1 MGGMADVEVIEL
13 SRAEYE
19 RTVRAEL
26 CRLCLIYEQLAD
38 QARTRQFMSEDARRL
53 WLAIGGSC

>member
-1 MGGMADVEVIEL
+1 MPEVEVIEL

-19 RTVRAEL
+19 RTVKAEL
-26 CRLCLIYEQLAD
+26 RRLGLTYGQLAE

-53 WLAIGGSC
+53 WLAIGGNC